1 MLNANQLN
9 DPELYNDTLFIHNAT
24 EYVHKYIDIIT
35 EFVEFTHNNHINI
48 KTHYKQYIITKGLE
62 SMQHIFLFLL
72 LYTCNIHL
80 TIYNV
85 QKAFYYYIEFIEQIQ
100 KEEQFFI
107 KFNIKDAILFIY
119 KKTIYELNSDYIHSY
134 EATDETKSTVEQIKF
149 CLDDI
154 NNFLSHFIYD
164 LQIYY
169 DKNIDLKTIS
179 KQVTQLLKYD
189 VSNLTKKKKKTNLLE
204 NYTKIKSSKK
214 TYNIEEIIENCI
226 MAI

>member
-1 MLNANQLN
+1 MLNTNQLN
-9 DPELYNDTLFIHNAT
+9 EPELYNNTLFIHNVT
-24 EYVHKYIDIIT
+24 ECVHKYIEIVT
-35 EFVEFTHNNHINI
+35 EFVEFTHNNDINI
-48 KTHYKQYIITKGLE
+48 KSHYKQYIITKGLE

-72 LYTCNIHL
+72 LYTCNINL

-100 KEEQFFI
+100 NEEQFFI

-119 KKTIYELNSDYIHSY
+119 KKTIYEVNSDYIRNY
-134 EATDETKSTVEQIKF
+134 KATYETKSTIEQIKF

-154 NNFLSHFIYD
+154 NIFLSNFIHD

-169 DKNIDLKTIS
+169 NNNIALKNITIQIT
-179 KQVTQLLKYD
+179 KLLKHY
-189 VSNLTKKKKKTNLLE
+189 VSNLTKKNKTTKLLE

-214 TYNIEEIIENCI
+214 AYNVEDIIEACI
-226 MAI
+226 MTL